1 MANITKRLWSKI
13 NAANVAFKRLM
24 HIEIAI
30 LAEFAAG
37 KFTIEARD
45 IKSQRSFNMT
55 PGLGSKERG

>member
-1 MANITKRLWSKI
+1 ME
-13 NAANVAFKRLM
+13 AANVAFKRLM

-30 LAEFAAG
+30 LAEFAG
-37 KFTIEARD
+37 VKLTIEARD